1 MHASKSSLVAASC
14 LGIVLAWAPAL
25 AEPVHPAASMQLA
38 QALERPSKQLD
49 VPFVPTAPE
58 VVDAMLRL
66 AGVGK
71 NDVIYDLGSGDGR
84 IVITAAER
92 YGTRGVGVDINPLR
106 VREARDNARRAGVQD
121 KVEFRQQDLFDTD
134 VSQASVVALYLL
146 PDVNMRLR
154 PKLLEQLRPGARVV
168 SHNYD
173 MGDWRPDQ
181 TEKVGGHTVY
191 LWTIKEK
198 TASK

>member
-1 MHASKSSLVAASC
+1 MNPSKSSLVAASC
-14 LGIVLAWAPAL
+14 LGIVLACAPAL
-25 AEPVHPAASMQLA
+25 AEPVHPSAPIQLA
-38 QALERPSKQLD
+38 QALERPSRQPD

-66 AGVGK
+66 ANVGK

-84 IVITAAER
+84 IVITAAQR
-92 YGTRGVGVDINPLR
+92 FGTRGVGVDINPLR
-106 VREARDNARRAGVQD
+106 VREARENARRAGVQD
-121 KVEFRQQDLFDTD
+121 KVEFRQQDLFDTN
-134 VSQASVVALYLL
+134 VSQATVVALYLL

-154 PKLLEQLRPGARVV
+154 PKLLEQLRPGTRVV

-173 MGDWRPDQ
+173 MGDWRADQ